1 MTSRIMNDKKKERQ
15 PKLLAPYPSYIHIYA
30 DKIRNGDIIVGR
42 YIKQGLRR
50 FLDDF
55 ENPELKI
62 DLAESNKRIRFIQ
75 NECKLYE
82 APFSGKPFK
91 LELFQKAI
99 IESIYAIKRWNPEAQ
114 FGAGGWVRKYQDVL
128 IVIARKNG
136 KALDIETPIPTPD
149 GWRKMK
155 DLDVGDTVYA
165 VDGTPSKI
173 MRVSDIKYGHKCYEV
188 TFEDGEKITADAEH
202 IWTVQTKDSRRC
214 IKYRRENKL
223 KRRTTAAVKPNGDL
237 DITTEQMLA
246 DYKHTRRDGK
256 GTEYKYRVPMQSP
269 LQHEAKDL
277 PIAPYALGLW
287 LGDGESEGG
296 RICVSDE
303 DLPAEMEALREV
315 GENPLKPHRDKTVI
329 RFSISMLAP
338 RLRELGLI
346 NNKHIPEIY
355 LQSSVSQRY
364 ELLKG
369 LMDTDGTCSKAGQ
382 CEFTQKSR
390 KVTAGLVEL
399 LSSLGI
405 KSTVHTKVPTCNGK
419 PCDMVYR
426 VQFFVS
432 KEKPCFKLARKA
444 ARLKETLAARMRYK
458 SIVDIKPVDSVP
470 VKCIGID
477 HPSHLYLAGRHMT
490 PTHNTPLVS
499 AIALSEFMC
508 GEMGTKILY
517 GSNDFEQAD
526 LAFSATDAMREE
538 SPSMAKRTRRNQKG
552 IFFGNPKHRKTK
564 GKFSYQN
571 KGSIRKISAK
581 GKNKEGRN
589 IKVGVIDEVHEMED
603 DHLVMP
609 IQQALSTQ
617 DEPLYFEIT
626 TEGFTEDGYLDHRLA
641 EAQKVLDGEMDRP
654 DWSIW
659 WYSQDSE
666 EEVWQD
672 EQSWQKSNPGI
683 GVIKKWSY
691 LRKQVEEAKTNPSR
705 RAFVLAKD
713 FNIKQNSSAAW
724 LDEATITNTEM
735 FDPESLRGQYYIGGL
750 DFAETTDLC
759 SARAMFENPETH
771 KKYTMQMYF
780 IPESKADAILDDDSQ
795 LNPER
800 KNYREWE
807 KQGLVVICPGAEV
820 DAELVAGWFVALY
833 EHYGMMPYKIGY
845 DNWHSKD
852 FQEIIA
858 DNFGKEVLERIG
870 MDFMSLSGPMRSLES
885 DLGRNVLVYNNN
897 EIDRWCLSNTGYKT
911 NNIGLIMPVKKYGT
925 SKNRIDGTL
934 SDIIC
939 YATFN
944 RYRSLYRDAQR
955 MR

>member
-1 MTSRIMNDKKKERQ
+1 MSKPRRKKPDEKR
-15 PKLLAPYPSYIHIYA
+15 PRLLAPYRSYLHLYA
-30 DKIRNGDIIVGR
+30 EKIKSGQIVAGTH
-42 YIKQGLRR
+42 IKQGIRR

-55 ENPELKI
+55 DDPELRI
-62 DLAESNKRIRFIQ
+62 DLSESDKRIRFVEH
-75 NECKLYE
+75 ECKLYE
-82 APFSGKPFK
+82 APFSGRPFK

-99 IESIYAIKRWNPEAQ
+99 IESIYAIKKWNPEAN
-114 FGAGGWVRKYQDVL
+114 FGKGGWVRKHQDVL
-128 IVIARKNG
+128 ILIARKNG
-136 KALDIETPIPTPD
+136 K
-149 GWRKMK
+149 
-155 DLDVGDTVYA
+155 
-165 VDGTPSKI
+165 
-173 MRVSDIKYGHKCYEV
+173 
-188 TFEDGEKITADAEH
+188 
-202 IWTVQTKDSRRC
+202 
-214 IKYRRENKL
+214 
-223 KRRTTAAVKPNGDL
+223 
-237 DITTEQMLA
+237 
-246 DYKHTRRDGK
+246 
-256 GTEYKYRVPMQSP
+256 
-269 LQHEAKDL
+269 
-277 PIAPYALGLW
+277 
-287 LGDGESEGG
+287 
-296 RICVSDE
+296 
-303 DLPAEMEALREV
+303 
-315 GENPLKPHRDKTVI
+315 
-329 RFSISMLAP
+329 
-338 RLRELGLI
+338 
-346 NNKHIPEIY
+346 
-355 LQSSVSQRY
+355 
-364 ELLKG
+364 
-369 LMDTDGTCSKAGQ
+369 
-382 CEFTQKSR
+382 
-390 KVTAGLVEL
+390 
-399 LSSLGI
+399 
-405 KSTVHTKVPTCNGK
+405 
-419 PCDMVYR
+419 
-426 VQFFVS
+426 
-432 KEKPCFKLARKA
+432 
-444 ARLKETLAARMRYK
+444 
-458 SIVDIKPVDSVP
+458 
-470 VKCIGID
+470 
-477 HPSHLYLAGRHMT
+477 
-490 PTHNTPLVS
+490 TPLVA
-499 AIALSEFMC
+499 AISLSEFMC

-564 GKFSYQN
+564 GKYSYQN
-571 KGSIRKISAK
+571 KGSIRKISAN

-589 IKVGVIDEVHEMED
+589 IKVGVVDEVHEMED
-603 DHLVMP
+603 DHLIMP

-641 EAQKVLDGEMDRP
+641 DAQKVLDGELDRP
-654 DWSIW
+654 DWAIW

-672 EQSWQKSNPGI
+672 EKSWQKSNPGI

-691 LRKQVEEAKTNPSR
+691 LRKQVEEAKSNPSQ

-724 LDEATITNTEM
+724 LDEATIVNTET
-735 FDPESLRGQYYIGGL
+735 FDPETLRGQYYIGGL

-759 SARAMFENPETH
+759 SARALFEDQQTR
-771 KKYTMQMYF
+771 KKYTLQMYF
-780 IPESKADAILDDDSQ
+780 IPEAKADAILDDDSQ

-820 DAELVAGWFVALY
+820 DAELVAGWFVDLY

-944 RYRSLYRDAQR
+944 RYRSLYRDAQK